1 MIIETIFD
9 LLKAVIL
16 ALIDTMPSFSIAYQQ
31 VGAIAG
37 LIELFAYSS
46 YFIPY
51 SSLFICL
58 GVGVAFYSAK
68 FAMSV
73 INWIIGKIPTID

>member
-1 MIIETIFD
+1 MIVEKILD
-9 LLKAVIL
+9 LFMDLVLGMISL
-16 ALIDTMPSFSIAYQQ
+16 VPSFSIAQQ
-31 VGAIAG
+31 QLGSFEG

-51 SSLFICL
+51 STLFICL
-58 GVGVAFYSAK
+58 GIGIAFYSAK

>member
-1 MIIETIFD
+1 MIFEAVLDMF
-9 LLKAVIL
+9 KAVVL
-16 ALIDTMPSFSIAYQQ
+16 FLIKGMPVVDFAQQQLGSF
-31 VGAIAG
+31 AG

-51 SSLFICL
+51 SSLFTCL
-58 GVGVAFYSAK
+58 AIGITFYSAK
-68 FAMSV
+68 FAMSI